1 MDIVCERF
9 TTSKL
14 QKFED
19 LSVLTTFG
27 FRGEAL
33 ASISHIALL
42 TITTKTADEKCA
54 YKYANL
60 IFIKILLQK
69 EVILLVILKLHL
81 LHNYRASYINSKLK
95 APPAP
100 CAGNQGTIIT
110 IENLFYN
117 VATRRKALSNPSE
130 EFNKITE
137 IVMKYAVHNPT
148 VGFTLKKHG
157 ESSAQVR

>member
-1 MDIVCERF
+1 M
-9 TTSKL
+9 
-14 QKFED
+14 
-19 LSVLTTFG
+19 
-27 FRGEAL
+27 
-33 ASISHIALL
+33 
-42 TITTKTADEKCA
+42 
-54 YKYANL
+54 
-60 IFIKILLQK
+60 
-69 EVILLVILKLHL
+69 

-95 APPAP
+95 APPVP

-117 VATRRKALSNPSE
+117 VPTRRKALSNPSE

-148 VGFTLKKHG
+148 VGFTFKKHG